1 MNTEM
6 FAETNAPTRRGGS
19 VFLPVS
25 SDVQV
30 LELSYDLYPA
40 LAQQQLSFAKCT
52 DISLGLIETRDLRG
66 VLTAQPS
73 LLNREAAT
81 VTLRRISIETAK
93 DAVVLK
99 LEPLQEM
106 QLHFEANDAVI
117 DAVPLLLAATTAYSN
132 LIQHL
137 FMARLEHVLSRLNA
151 AGLSIEPATEPIK
164 TFAETLRLRGYESG
178 QKGHRKA
185 LIRNSSA
192 WSNNQVRHHRRT
204 RHIKGT

>member
-1 MNTEM
+1 MNATIRS
-6 FAETNAPTRRGGS
+6 NDSRL
-19 VFLPVS
+19 LPVN
-25 SDVQV
+25 SDFQV
-30 LELSYDLYPA
+30 LELSYELYPA
-40 LAQQQLSFAKCT
+40 LAQQQLSFAECA

-81 VTLRRISIETAK
+81 VTLRRINVKSAR
-93 DAVVLK
+93 DMAVIK

-117 DAVPLLLAATTAYSN
+117 DAVPLLLPATTPYSN

-137 FMARLEHVLSRLNA
+137 IMARLEHVLSGLDV
-151 AGLSIEPATEPIK
+151 AGLSIEPATEYLK
-164 TFAETLRLRGYESG
+164 TFAEMLRLRGYGPG

-185 LIRNSSA
+185 LMKNRFSL
-192 WSNNQVRHHRRT
+192 VE
-204 RHIKGT
+204 